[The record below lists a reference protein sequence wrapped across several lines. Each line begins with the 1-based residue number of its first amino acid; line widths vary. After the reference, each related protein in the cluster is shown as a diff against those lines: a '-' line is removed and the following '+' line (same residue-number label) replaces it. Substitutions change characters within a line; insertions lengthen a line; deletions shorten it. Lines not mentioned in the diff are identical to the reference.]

1 MEPTFMAGRPR
12 IRIRIALNSTHP
24 SQTSRRAL
32 KSSPQPGIAGAV
44 DQLFI
49 ALARSASNPADS
61 FRPAACSGSVHR

>member
-1 MEPTFMAGRPR
+1 MESSSLVMSRHHGPVARPFA
-12 IRIRIALNSTHP
+12 IGP
-24 SQTSRRAL
+24 QTLRRAL
-32 KSSPQPGIAGAV
+32 QSSPQPGIAGAV